1 MIVRTRYVQIFK
13 MKNVIVSLA
22 GECSISR
29 DKLEEYDYVIGVDSG
44 TEYLYKL
51 FLIPDLI
58 IGDLDSINSK
68 TLNRAK
74 KDKAEI
80 ISYEVDKDKTDFE
93 LSLNYLKINN
103 YKNITII
110 GGESGELDH
119 LFGNLLT
126 LSAFHTKEYI
136 EWKQAD
142 KNIIFT
148 NSEIINVE
156 SGKVFS
162 LIPLSSLE
170 GVSINGARWNIKNEN
185 IDYGSSK
192 TLRNVTNTNLLKIR
206 VNSGKFCLVIEN

>member
-29 DKLEEYDYVIGVDSG
+29 DKLEKYDYVIGVDSG

-68 TLNRAK
+68 TLDRAK

-80 ISYEVDKDKTDFE
+80 ISYEIDKDKTDFE
-93 LSLNYLKINN
+93 LALNYLKINN

-119 LFGNLLT
+119 LFGNLLAI
-126 LSAFHTKEYI
+126 SAFHTKEYI
-136 EWKQAD
+136 EWKQSD
-142 KNIIFT
+142 KNIIFSD
-148 NSEIINVE
+148 SEIINVD

-162 LIPLSSLE
+162 VIPLSSLE

>member
-44 TEYLYKL
+44 TEYL
-51 FLIPDLI
+51 
-58 IGDLDSINSK
+58 DSINSK

-93 LSLNYLKINN
+93 LALNYLKINN

-148 NSEIINVE
+148 NSEIINVD

>member
-1 MIVRTRYVQIFK
+1 M
-13 MKNVIVSLA
+13 
-22 GECSISR
+22 
-29 DKLEEYDYVIGVDSG
+29 
-44 TEYLYKL
+44 
-51 FLIPDLI
+51 
-58 IGDLDSINSK
+58 
-68 TLNRAK
+68 
-74 KDKAEI
+74 
-80 ISYEVDKDKTDFE
+80 
-93 LSLNYLKINN
+93 NYLKINN

-142 KNIIFT
+142 KNIIFA
-148 NSEIINVE
+148 NSEIINVQ

>member
-1 MIVRTRYVQIFK
+1 

-29 DKLEEYDYVIGVDSG
+29 DKLEKYDYVIGVDSG

-51 FLIPDLI
+51 FLIPNLI
-58 IGDLDSINSK
+58 IGGLDSINSK
-68 TLNRAK
+68 TLDRAR

-80 ISYEVDKDKTDFE
+80 ISYETDKDKTDFE
-93 LSLNYLKINN
+93 LALNYLKINN
-103 YKNITII
+103 YQNITII

-119 LFGNLLT
+119 LFGNLLKI
-126 LSAFHTKEYI
+126 SAFHTKEYI
-136 EWKQAD
+136 EWKQSD

-162 LIPLSSLE
+162 LIPLSPLE
-170 GVSINGARWNIKNEN
+170 GVSINGARWNVKNEN
-185 IDYGSSK
+185 INYGSSK
-192 TLRNVTNTNLLKIR
+192 TLRNVTNSNILKIR
-206 VNSGKFCLVIEN
+206 VDSGKFCLVIEN

>member
-68 TLNRAK
+68 TLDRAK

-93 LSLNYLKINN
+93 LALNYLKINN

-142 KNIIFT
+142 KN
-148 NSEIINVE
+148 E
-156 SGKVFS
+156 
-162 LIPLSSLE
+162 
-170 GVSINGARWNIKNEN
+170 RWN
-185 IDYGSSK
+185 
-192 TLRNVTNTNLLKIR
+192 
-206 VNSGKFCLVIEN
+206 NS